1 MRRMRLPRRLP
12 AALLA
17 GLTIVSGTLAFVLH
31 EGVARSAGA
40 GSLSSRLANSSA
52 RESSLSS
59 QIASDTARL
68 ASVSGSIARVQRN
81 LAAIESDLAAKRAQ
95 LAQTQTAL
103 RLERA
108 RLVKLQLQL
117 ANADAALA
125 KNLVAQYEADPPDA
139 LTVVLESHGFADM
152 LERLDFMKRAK
163 QQDTEVIKADQAAR
177 TAVIAEATRL
187 GKLEQTQQKLASA
200 VLARRNEIDSIR
212 LALVSRQ
219 IRLERAR
226 SAKASALGAARA
238 EAARLRSQLARLQA
252 TQIRSSA
259 PSFSGHVLSSGG
271 FVFPMPG
278 GAASPPGTWSND
290 QGVDIS
296 AAGHTPLLA
305 VGSGTIVLHGI
316 GGFGPSAPV
325 LHLDSPIAG
334 YSYVYYGHAGPG
346 NMVPIGTHVSAGQVI
361 SEVGAGIVGISTG
374 PHLEIGFADAS
385 GGPIGPGSSPTM
397 HALLLGAYHG

>member
-1 MRRMRLPRRLP
+1 MRRMRLHRRLP
-12 AALLA
+12 AALLV
-17 GLTIVSGTLAFVLH
+17 GSTIVSGTLAFVLQ
-31 EGVARSAGA
+31 EGVARSANA
-40 GSLSSRLANSSA
+40 GSLSSQLANSSA

-59 QIASDTARL
+59 QIASDTRRL
-68 ASVSGSIARVQRN
+68 AEVGGSIARVQGN
-81 LAAIESDLAAKRAQ
+81 LAAIEADLAAKRAQ
-95 LAQTQTAL
+95 LSQTQAEL

-125 KNLVAQYEADPPDA
+125 KNLVAQYESDPPDA
-139 LTVVLESHGFADM
+139 LTVILESNGFADM

-163 QQDTEVIKADQAAR
+163 QQDTQVIKTDQALR

-187 GKLEQTQQKLASA
+187 GNLEQHQQQLESA
-200 VLARRNEIDSIR
+200 VLTRRNEVDSIR
-212 LALVSRQ
+212 LALVDRQ

-226 SAKASALGAARA
+226 SAKSSALGTARA
-238 EAARLRSQLARLQA
+238 QAARLRDQLAQLQA
-252 TQIRSSA
+252 TQIRASA
-259 PSFSGHVLSSGG
+259 PSVSGPVLSAGG

-278 GAASPPGTWSND
+278 GAASPPGSWSND

-296 AAGHTPLLA
+296 AAGGTPLLA

-346 NMVPIGTHVSAGQVI
+346 NMVPIGTHVGAGQVI
-361 SEVGAGIVGISTG
+361 SEVGSGIVGISTG

-385 GGPIGPGSSPTM
+385 GGPVGPGSAPTM